1 MVNTSNNLNENKN
14 RRNSPAEYMKQHI
27 KRRDKDLKYDFM
39 PQMLEIIER
48 PPSKAGNIIILGTLS
63 LLIITFIWAALSKTD
78 VVVSASGIVQPIGNL
93 SVIQSYTN
101 GAVKAINTEEGAY
114 VEAGDVLVELDT
126 QSLDIDVEYLA
137 EQKAI
142 LEVQQDIYRRILQGE
157 DISCIDI
164 SQYDSYLQSYVQSIV
179 DADISYRNTLTAL
192 ELEKD
197 TAYLNKQIA
206 QLQLEEYRVNGT
218 ESQQNAQELTVQQ
231 YSLEIQKVDLQIA
244 DAETQYRANINSSLS
259 QIGSQLI
266 EIENS
271 LEKYN
276 LSAEYQN
283 LIAPVSGYINSI
295 EVNTIGELVSAG
307 QDIIT
312 IVPKDVPLE
321 VVCYVANM
329 DIADIEVGMDAE
341 MKLEAY
347 PYNSY
352 GTVKVCV
359 KYISPSAFISEQMGS
374 VYLVKLEITEINE
387 AVDVIS
393 GLSGTVE
400 IKTGERTILEYFM
413 EPILKGFNESL
424 HEK

>member
-1 MVNTSNNLNENKN
+1 MVNTKNNLKENKN

-48 PPSKAGNIIILGTLS
+48 PINKAGSIIILGTLS

-78 VVVSASGIVQPIGNL
+78 VVVSTSGIVQPIGNL
-93 SVIQSYTN
+93 NVIQSYTN
-101 GAVKAINTEEGAY
+101 GTIKSINTEEGAY
-114 VEAGDVLVELDT
+114 VEAGDILVELDT
-126 QSLDIDVEYLA
+126 QTLDIDVEYLA

-142 LEVQQDIYRRILQGE
+142 LEVQQDIYYRILQGE
-157 DISCIDI
+157 DLACLDVL
-164 SQYDSYLQSYVQSIV
+164 QYDNYLQSYVQSIV

-231 YSLEIQKVDLQIA
+231 YALEIQKVDLQIA
-244 DAETQYRANINSSLS
+244 DTETQYRANINSTLS
-259 QIGSQLI
+259 QISSQLI
-266 EIENS
+266 EIESS
-271 LEKYN
+271 LEKYD
-276 LSAEYQN
+276 LSADYQK
-283 LIAPVSGYINSI
+283 LMAPVSGYVNSI

-307 QDIIT
+307 QDVIT
-312 IVPKDVPLE
+312 IVPRDVPLE
-321 VVCYVANM
+321 IVCYVANM
-329 DIADIEVGMDAE
+329 NIADIEVGMDAE
-341 MKLEAY
+341 VKLEAY
-347 PYNSY
+347 PYNSF
-352 GTVKVCV
+352 GTVKGRV

-374 VYLVKLEITEINE
+374 VYLVKIEIVEENE
-387 AVDVIS
+387 QIDLMS
-393 GLSGTVE
+393 GLSGIVE
-400 IKTGERTILEYFM
+400 IKIGERTILEYFM
-413 EPILKGFNESL
+413 EPIMNGFDESL

>member
-1 MVNTSNNLNENKN
+1 M
-14 RRNSPAEYMKQHI
+14 
-27 KRRDKDLKYDFM
+27 
-39 PQMLEIIER
+39 
-48 PPSKAGNIIILGTLS
+48 
-63 LLIITFIWAALSKTD
+63 
-78 VVVSASGIVQPIGNL
+78 
-93 SVIQSYTN
+93 
-101 GAVKAINTEEGAY
+101 
-114 VEAGDVLVELDT
+114 
-126 QSLDIDVEYLA
+126 
-137 EQKAI
+137 
-142 LEVQQDIYRRILQGE
+142 
-157 DISCIDI
+157 
-164 SQYDSYLQSYVQSIV
+164 
-179 DADISYRNTLTAL
+179 
-192 ELEKD
+192 
-197 TAYLNKQIA
+197 
-206 QLQLEEYRVNGT
+206 NGT

-231 YSLEIQKVDLQIA
+231 YALEIQKVDLQIE

-321 VVCYVANM
+321 VICYVANM

-374 VYLVKLEITEINE
+374 VYLVKLEIIEMNE
-387 AVDVIS
+387 AVDIIS
-393 GLSGTVE
+393 GLSGIVE
-400 IKTGERTILEYFM
+400 IKTGERTVLEYFM
-413 EPILKGFNESL
+413 EPVLKGFDESL